1 MLSESL
7 RLTVSKDH
15 ALLADYW
22 EVVLVNSRRIVALES
37 KVAVALSVIYHCQT

>member
-1 MLSESL
+1 MTSESL

-37 KVAVALSVIYHCQT
+37 KVAIALSVRHPC